1 MRLTPGL
8 DEEVIARTAA
18 QVELTASLQLTLDH
32 LAIFDTQ
39 LQVSLAKVSGDLP
52 GAIELAR
59 EADRLEGLMPYSF
72 GPPTVTYPSA
82 ELLGEFERRLFDI
95 VETATETPTS

>member
-72 GPPTVTYPSA
+72 GAWHVSLRSTLAVNYCWKLAITR
-82 ELLGEFERRLFDI
+82 LLRQL
-95 VETATETPTS
+95 SKNN